1 MYVIVILLVFII
13 DVDVFNNRN
22 CDNMSDCDHE
32 NVCESSIQDQ
42 STSDV
47 W

>member
-1 MYVIVILLVFII
+1 MYVIIILLVFII

-22 CDNMSDCDHE
+22 CDNMSDCDHD

-42 STSDV
+42 SISDV
-47 W
+47 